1 MADKH
6 AAIIKEISAELSA
19 SERKEVDAFFANGTV
34 ARSIPAMLA
43 IMAITTLIAG

>member
-6 AAIIKEISAELSA
+6 AAIIKEISAELEPE
-19 SERKEVDAFFANGTV
+19 ERKQVDAYFATGKAAT
-34 ARSIPAMLA
+34 AIPAMLA